1 VDWFKVTLIIL
12 WAALTGLISR
22 SYYLDIKKPKGLSV
36 EVSDF
41 IVIAGCIAGGI
52 SSLNLMRLIFFS
64 EQTKTLVN
72 ALDVGDIITLVLGP
86 VAVTWVAVRE
96 LQKLFK
102 P

>member
-41 IVIAGCIAGGI
+41 IVIAGCVAGG
-52 SSLNLMRLIFFS
+52 SMNRLEDGFKIDSAFS
-64 EQTKTLVN
+64 TVC
-72 ALDVGDIITLVLGP
+72 
-86 VAVTWVAVRE
+86 
-96 LQKLFK
+96 
-102 P
+102 